1 MSAMSSK
8 PRCSAME
15 IVCSC
20 PVAAKGEA
28 TTKISELA
36 RAQSR
41 VTHAAPECLDAA
53 EVLAR
58 VLTTGIEGRGYAA
71 LQAGIDAKAK
81 SKVSAVAEGSWRGK
95 ARNDIRSSGYVV
107 DTLEAGLW
115 LVAESGPSRRRS

>member
-28 TTKISELA
+28 TKISELA

-71 LQAGIDAKAK
+71 LQAGIDAKAE